1 MPSRF
6 WIISIN
12 KEQTWT
18 KWEKSML
25 EHIADFTAYNPY
37 GNFHWLYCQPH
48 HERRRQRMLYEP
60 IHRYCGQ
67 LCRRHHQQ
75 SAEHRTVWQG
85 LSYQL
90 HFLRHWRHSGIVDL
104 EETLRLVF
112 FYWFKNI
119 RLWQTRNWYSPNW
132 WGRWLNMMV
141 AMRHASSIS

>member
-1 MPSRF
+1 
-6 WIISIN
+6 
-12 KEQTWT
+12 
-18 KWEKSML
+18 ML
-25 EHIADFTAYNPY
+25 EHIADFTAWP
-37 GNFHWLYCQPH
+37 WLYCQPH

-90 HFLRHWRHSGIVDL
+90 RLLRHWRHSGIVDL

-112 FYWFKNI
+112 FLLVK
-119 RLWQTRNWYSPNW
+119 T
-132 WGRWLNMMV
+132 
-141 AMRHASSIS
+141 